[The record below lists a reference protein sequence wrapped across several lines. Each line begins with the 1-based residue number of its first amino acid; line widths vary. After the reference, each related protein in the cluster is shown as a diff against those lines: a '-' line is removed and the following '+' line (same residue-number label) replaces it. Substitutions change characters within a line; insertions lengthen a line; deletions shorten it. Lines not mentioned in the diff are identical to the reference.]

1 MEALNARWSKAV
13 ADAERERADG
23 SLESR
28 AALAE
33 RFALDAAVAGAF
45 SRALATEEETASGR
59 FPLPDFAALRPESL
73 APPRGTTLDHGVAL
87 AENEAPRNARVAEPA
102 DGARKALFS
111 YDDDES
117 VADSP
122 HATEALS
129 PETQKRKPDRSLD
142 SLPADVVAPATRAR
156 ATWAAHQ
163 LAARAE
169 GLASGARPLRRARGG
184 YERDAVIAEGP
195 PSARTSPRRSGAR
208 RTPSTSRRRRG
219 RRRWRRGR
227 RPRRRAS

>member
-1 MEALNARWSKAV
+1 MVEGGR
-13 ADAERERADG
+13 DAERERADRRRRG
-23 SLESR
+23 RAPRSR
-28 AALAE
+28 AEAAARRWTPPSPA
-33 RFALDAAVAGAF
+33 RFRARSPRRRKPRAGGSP
-45 SRALATEEETASGR
+45 SRTSPRSAPSRSRRPGAPPWTTASRSPRTGG
-59 FPLPDFAALRPESL
+59 AAKRR
-73 APPRGTTLDHGVAL
+73 A
-87 AENEAPRNARVAEPA
+87 NAEPA

-122 HATEALS
+122 HATEALD

-142 SLPADVVAPATRAR
+142 SLPATSSRRRRAR
-156 ATWAAHQ
+156 ARWAAHQ
-163 LAARAE
+163 LAARVE
-169 GLASGARPLRRARGG
+169 GLASERARLSAALAEALH
-184 YERDAVIAEGP
+184 ERDAVIAGGP

>member
-1 MEALNARWSKAV
+1 MVEGGRRR
-13 ADAERERADG
+13 ERERADG

-28 AALAE
+28 AALATQ
-33 RFALDAAVAGAF
+33 RSRRRRRRVFARARHGGEPRAGG
-45 SRALATEEETASGR
+45 SPPGLRRA
-59 FPLPDFAALRPESL
+59 RPESL

-156 ATWAAHQ
+156 ATWAAH
-163 LAARAE
+163 R
-169 GLASGARPLRRARGG
+169 
-184 YERDAVIAEGP
+184 
-195 PSARTSPRRSGAR
+195 SPRA
-208 RTPSTSRRRRG
+208 SR
-219 RRRWRRGR
+219 
-227 RPRRRAS
+227 A

>member
-33 RFALDAAVAGAF
+33 ALRALDAAVAGAF

-59 FPLPDFAALRPESL
+59 FPSRTSPRSAPNARAPG
-73 APPRGTTLDHGVAL
+73 APPWTTASRS
-87 AENEAPRNARVAEPA
+87 PRTRRRETRAREPA
-102 DGARKALFS
+102 DGAGTALL
-111 YDDDES
+111 
-117 VADSP
+117 VRRRRVGGGLPARP
-122 HATEALS
+122 RRS
-129 PETQKRKPDRSLD
+129 PETQRKPDRSLD

-156 ATWAAHQ
+156 ATG
-163 LAARAE
+163 RAP
-169 GLASGARPLRRARGG
+169 ARRARRGPG
-184 YERDAVIAEGP
+184 VGSARALPPRSRRRFHERDAVIAEGP